1 MEQYSLH
8 PFSESEV
15 AEFVAAILNGRQ
27 DLPPIR
33 AAIAGYADAMAGK
46 EAGTYRITH
55 SLALYLAMSHPSFVF
70 PGLSL
75 SAWEARID
83 RGIGMMMRP
92 PSRLFVDAGLEPS
105 VSRMMPIR
113 LDPNIGMMGGA
124 WIPARLMDQVIE
136 ELERKRVRIARRLVE
151 GEIAELEIFVVMMEA
166 AQYAQRHG
174 LGLYEGVDVIEPTM
188 PMARP
193 PDARVFGLDRSQFDQ
208 VLIKQLR
215 AESKPP
221 KEPGR
226 IARMLGRDR
235 AVPRLTDNGTSS

>member
-15 AEFVAAILNGRQ
+15 AKFVAAIQNGRQ
-27 DLPPIR
+27 DPTLVQ

-55 SLALYLAMSHPSFVF
+55 SLALYLAMDHPSFVF

-75 SAWEARID
+75 SSWEARID

-92 PSRLFVDAGLEPS
+92 PSRLFVDAGLDPS

-124 WIPARLMDQVIE
+124 WIPARLIDQVVD
-136 ELERKRVRIARRLVE
+136 ELDRKRVRIARRLVE
-151 GEIAELEIFVVMMEA
+151 GEIADLEIFAVMMEA
-166 AQYAQRHG
+166 ARYAQRHG
-174 LGLYEGVDVIEPTM
+174 LGLYEGVDVIEPTL
-188 PMARP
+188 PMTWP
-193 PDARVFGLDRSQFDQ
+193 PGARVFGLDPAELDQ
-208 VLIKQLR
+208 ALIKQLR
-215 AESKPP
+215 VESKPP

-226 IARMLGRDR
+226 LARLLRRDR
-235 AVPRLTDNGTSS
+235 RAPRLTDNGTR